1 MMKTLLYKKMFLKGD
16 VQNILDHIEDKEEI
30 KGILGNIHP
39 VYYPLLYKK
48 LKRSLTEEKVRTLT
62 EFRHNPTLYHQ
73 LFLEEDVKKII
84 ESYENKEKVKTFVKG
99 IDECHY
105 KHVYRM
111 LLERLSD
118 EKAREIAG
126 YSDYVEAK
134 SDLFFLWKENEEKS
148 KEEKKESNHEHVE
161 LKKEMKTLR
170 EELEEL
176 KNRKT
181 PEELTEEMGEKIF
194 Q

>member
-1 MMKTLLYKKMFLKGD
+1 MFLKGD
-16 VQNILDHIEDKEEI
+16 VQNILDHIEDKEEL

-48 LKRSLTEEKVRTLT
+48 LKKTLTEQQIRTLT
-62 EFRHNPTLYHQ
+62 EFKHHPTLYQQ

-84 ESYENKEKVKTFVKG
+84 ESYENKEQVKEMVKE
-99 IDECHY
+99 IDPCHY
-105 KHVYRM
+105 QTVYRM

-118 EKAREIAG
+118 QKARDISG

-134 SDLFFLWKENEEKS
+134 SDLFFLWEDKKTKPKENNQQ
-148 KEEKKESNHEHVE
+148 KELTREV
-161 LKKEMKTLR
+161 KTLR

-181 PEELTEEMGEKIF
+181 PKEMTEEMGEKIF